1 MMILI
6 MLTMMVMMLAMRN
19 KLLSW
24 DKCGIVV
31 QSALDYPLSAE
42 LKDDDDDGVG
52 DDGGGEND
60 HGAVSEKAAFLFKVF
75 LFFGNWW
82 YFLAIK
88 VVLAEHMMI

>member
-1 MMILI
+1 MMRIVVMIILI

-52 DDGGGEND
+52 DVGDVGGGEND
-60 HGAVSEKAAFLFKVF
+60 HGAVSEKAAFCARFFSF
-75 LFFGNWW
+75 LGIEDIFSN
-82 YFLAIK
+82 
-88 VVLAEHMMI
+88 